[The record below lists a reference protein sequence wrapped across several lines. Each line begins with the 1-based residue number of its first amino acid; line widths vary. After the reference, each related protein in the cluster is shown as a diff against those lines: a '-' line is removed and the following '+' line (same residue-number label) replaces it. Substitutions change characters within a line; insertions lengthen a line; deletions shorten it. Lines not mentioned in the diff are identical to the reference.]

1 MEGKEFN
8 AAIRDDSGEVSQSKI
23 DQIWPKLRVLAR
35 GFVITLCYGYN
46 DAIWDSRDLVVF
58 TMQRFAMP
66 PKFSRDLSRNL
77 GGYNESDVTNRKS
90 VKNRFVA
97 KRQCVYNT
105 TICDTALL

>member
-46 DAIWDSRDLVVF
+46 EA
-58 TMQRFAMP
+58 
-66 PKFSRDLSRNL
+66 
-77 GGYNESDVTNRKS
+77 
-90 VKNRFVA
+90 
-97 KRQCVYNT
+97 
-105 TICDTALL
+105 ICDAGEICALFIAQLRWLR